1 MPQQRKTYS
10 AEFKSKVAIA
20 AIKGQQT
27 VNEIAS
33 FYQVHPSQALT
44 WKKQAPGINTR
55 CFFFIKSSQCRKR

>member
-10 AEFKSKVAIA
+10 ADFKAKAAIA

-33 FYQVHPSQALT
+33 FYQVHPNQVMT
-44 WKKQAPGINTR
+44 WKKQALESIPDA
-55 CFFFIKSSQCRKR
+55 KSICQSK